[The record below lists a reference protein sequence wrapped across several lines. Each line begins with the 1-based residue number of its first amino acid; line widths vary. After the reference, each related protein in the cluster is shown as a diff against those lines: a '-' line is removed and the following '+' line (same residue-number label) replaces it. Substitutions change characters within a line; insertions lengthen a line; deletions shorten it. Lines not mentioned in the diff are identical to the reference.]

1 MLLTIDVGNTHIT
14 LGIYDGD
21 NLIQSFRMATDR
33 DKTADEMGI
42 TLLNLFKYSDIK
54 KEDIKDVIISSVVPP
69 IMYSLTHAIRKY
81 LDIKPVVVTSDV
93 KSELKIMY
101 DNPKEVGADRIVNA
115 IGAIKY
121 YKAPMIIVD
130 FGTATTFCVINGK
143 KEYLGGAILP
153 GIKISMSALFEKTAK
168 LPRIEITKPEKAIG
182 TNTVDSMQSG
192 VYYGY
197 VGSVEYTVKK
207 IKEELGTD
215 DVTVIA
221 TGGLARMISEDSK
234 SIDYIDSKL
243 TLKGLKAIYDD
254 MRGNAVE

>member
-1 MLLTIDVGNTHIT
+1 M
-14 LGIYDGD
+14 
-21 NLIQSFRMATDR
+21 
-33 DKTADEMGI
+33 
-42 TLLNLFKYSDIK
+42 
-54 KEDIKDVIISSVVPP
+54 
-69 IMYSLTHAIRKY
+69 
-81 LDIKPVVVTSDV
+81 
-93 KSELKIMY
+93 
-101 DNPKEVGADRIVNA
+101 
-115 IGAIKY
+115 
-121 YKAPMIIVD
+121 
-130 FGTATTFCVINGK
+130 
-143 KEYLGGAILP
+143 GGAILP

-254 MRGNAVE
+254 MRGNEVE